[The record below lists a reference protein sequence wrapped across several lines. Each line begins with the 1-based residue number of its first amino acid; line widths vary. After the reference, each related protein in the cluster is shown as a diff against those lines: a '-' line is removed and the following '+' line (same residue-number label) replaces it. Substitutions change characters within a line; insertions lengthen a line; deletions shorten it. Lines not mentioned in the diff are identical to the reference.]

1 MTIKTNFKTFSGNN
15 EDEASNQFLS
25 LLNEVSGELENAVCI
40 KVENGSVSCKQ
51 FSAIYPVI
59 LVPSIYFIDSQSGVN
74 IETTGGAVT
83 KEKLL
88 ESLNKARN
96 SKSESVTSPRNER
109 VEQARQVL
117 QSEGLDDSKSEVA
130 APGTPTTSMT
140 LEERVERAK
149 RLLAQKQAEKALE
162 EKEKEKNSETE
173 RREVGKKMAEMK
185 RKQADEEIRKAAEE
199 RQKDKEE
206 QRVALEKIR
215 EQLAQDRADRAE
227 KFNKEKS
234 EREEK
239 RKELEKQ
246 KLAEEARKAEERAAE
261 RSTIARIQFRMA
273 NGVTQNHKFSPEQ
286 TIGDLYQ
293 YVIDQ
298 VDQPYGSNVSL
309 STTFPSRQLDQE
321 SSDKSLR
328 DAGLVPSTTIL
339 VLPRSRSSS
348 SLTPTTGGIMDY
360 VWLLLTPL
368 TVVWGIIS
376 SFFGQGQPSSVGN
389 QGRKRQANESTT
401 SGARYVLLCNGVR

>member
-1 MTIKTNFKTFSGNN
+1 MG
-15 EDEASNQFLS
+15 
-25 LLNEVSGELENAVCI
+25 
-40 KVENGSVSCKQ
+40 
-51 FSAIYPVI
+51 
-59 LVPSIYFIDSQSGVN
+59 
-74 IETTGGAVT
+74 
-83 KEKLL
+83 
-88 ESLNKARN
+88 
-96 SKSESVTSPRNER
+96 
-109 VEQARQVL
+109 
-117 QSEGLDDSKSEVA
+117 
-130 APGTPTTSMT
+130 
-140 LEERVERAK
+140 
-149 RLLAQKQAEKALE
+149 
-162 EKEKEKNSETE
+162 
-173 RREVGKKMAEMK
+173 
-185 RKQADEEIRKAAEE
+185 
-199 RQKDKEE
+199 DKEE

-298 VDQPYGSNVSL
+298 VDRPYGSNISL

-348 SLTPTTGGIMDY
+348 SLTPTTGGIMDDGCPCPKKE
-360 VWLLLTPL
+360 L
-368 TVVWGIIS
+368 
-376 SFFGQGQPSSVGN
+376 
-389 QGRKRQANESTT
+389 
-401 SGARYVLLCNGVR
+401 

>member
-1 MTIKTNFKTFSGNN
+1 MG
-15 EDEASNQFLS
+15 
-25 LLNEVSGELENAVCI
+25 
-40 KVENGSVSCKQ
+40 
-51 FSAIYPVI
+51 
-59 LVPSIYFIDSQSGVN
+59 
-74 IETTGGAVT
+74 
-83 KEKLL
+83 
-88 ESLNKARN
+88 
-96 SKSESVTSPRNER
+96 
-109 VEQARQVL
+109 
-117 QSEGLDDSKSEVA
+117 
-130 APGTPTTSMT
+130 
-140 LEERVERAK
+140 
-149 RLLAQKQAEKALE
+149 
-162 EKEKEKNSETE
+162 
-173 RREVGKKMAEMK
+173 
-185 RKQADEEIRKAAEE
+185 
-199 RQKDKEE
+199 DKEE

-321 SSDKSLR
+321 PSDRSLR

-348 SLTPTTGGIMDY
+348 SLTPATGGIMDY

-376 SFFGQGQPSSVGN
+376 SFLDKDNNHQ
-389 QGRKRQANESTT
+389 
-401 SGARYVLLCNGVR
+401 